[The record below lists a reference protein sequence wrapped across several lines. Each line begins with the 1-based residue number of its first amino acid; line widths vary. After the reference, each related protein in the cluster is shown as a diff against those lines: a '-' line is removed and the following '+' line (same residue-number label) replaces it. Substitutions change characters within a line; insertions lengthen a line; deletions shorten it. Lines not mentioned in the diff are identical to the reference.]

1 MLEDFRGELSWTK
14 NVSYLNES
22 WNLLTQILLQFD
34 CMVGLTVHYLDD
46 WVDFVDCLWLIVFVG
61 LEFWVLLGH

>member
-14 NVSYLNES
+14 NVNYLNES
-22 WNLLTQILLQFD
+22 WNLLTQILLRFD

-46 WVDFVDCLWLIVFVG
+46 LVDFVDYLWLIVFVD